1 MNNPI
6 LTNQFIQMVSIL
18 KEKSDLRIWQIIWNA
33 LVKMDDL
40 YYMED
45 QDLLNLMT
53 EVYKDFGSIYMFTWY
68 EWQTTSQR
76 DDEKSQNSQPEVKE
90 IPKTESWGTI

>member
-1 MNNPI
+1 MNWNPI
-6 LTNQFIQMVSIL
+6 ITNQFIQMIGVL

-33 LVKMDDL
+33 LVKMEDL

-53 EVYKDFGSIYMFTWY
+53 EVYKDFGSIYIFNWDLQ
-68 EWQTTSQR
+68 WQT
-76 DDEKSQNSQPEVKE
+76 KSESLNPEQQEISQPENLN
-90 IPKTESWGTI
+90 TQTI